1 MSVQVLTNQDTRPTL
16 ILGGKS
22 LHKLVTLLQDASK
35 TAVLAFG
42 TLLGRIVTG
51 AVSAS
56 AITGTGN
63 GTLTALSTVEGS
75 TVKPGAYTLT
85 CTFAVTHGGVFKL
98 TGPGGGIIA
107 DNLTMRAGAG
117 LTTAFSVGGLNFTLT
132 DGSTDFA
139 AADAFTITVAAG
151 SGKYVPLKVNGKD
164 GAQRVAG
171 IYIGDNIAAADLV
184 AGDVANA
191 SILYAGNLCEID
203 GAKIPSDGDYA
214 STLAT
219 VLPSGRTAREE
230 LALLGIYD
238 VTTVSLSEAE

>member
-1 MSVQVLTNQDTRPTL
+1 MAVQATTNQDTRPTL
-16 ILGGKS
+16 ILGGEA
-22 LHKLVTLLQDASK
+22 LHKLVTLLQDAGK

-42 TLLGRIVTG
+42 TLLAKITTG

-63 GTLTALSTVEGS
+63 GTVTALSTVEGS
-75 TVKPGAYTLT
+75 TVKPGAYVLE
-85 CTFAVTHGGVFKL
+85 CTYAVTHGGVFQL

-107 DNLTMRAGAG
+107 DNLTLRAGAG
-117 LTTAFSVGGLNFTLT
+117 LATAFSAGGLNFTIT

-139 AADAFTITVAAG
+139 DGDKWTITVAAG

-171 IYIGDNIAAADLV
+171 IYIGEEIAAADLV

-191 SILYAGNLCEID
+191 PILYAGGVCTID
-203 GAKIPSDGDYA
+203 GAKIVSDGDYA
-214 STLAT
+214 SALAT

-230 LALLGIYD
+230 LALLGIFD